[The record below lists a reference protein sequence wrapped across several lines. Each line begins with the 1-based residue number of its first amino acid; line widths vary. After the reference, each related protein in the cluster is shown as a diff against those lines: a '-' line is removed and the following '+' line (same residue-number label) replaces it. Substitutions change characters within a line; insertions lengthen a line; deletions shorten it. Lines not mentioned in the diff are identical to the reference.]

1 MRKRDLEFFEREF
14 AHLREFMREQQLLA
28 SRHLDWLAGEMNRER
43 AEQRAAMDKHFA
55 EQARKTDDL
64 ARKTGDL
71 ITENQAQRAALFA
84 ILDRLG
90 NGGAAAAG

>member
-1 MRKRDLEFFEREF
+1 MRKRDREF
-14 AHLREFMREQQLLA
+14 LEGQFADLREFMRELQML
-28 SRHLDWLAGEMNRER
+28 SHKHLEWLAGEMSRER
-43 AEQRAAMDKHFA
+43 AELRAATDRQFA

-64 ARKTGDL
+64 
-71 ITENQAQRAALFA
+71 ITENRAQRAALFA